1 MPWPETAE
9 ERDRARAERVEVVRA
24 PDGDLVAIVTPPA
37 PGTPPA
43 GLAVVHLT
51 RPRSHRNRDWVRGA
65 RWLAARGFAAC
76 RFDYHGNG
84 DSTGS
89 NGFLDPSA
97 PNQSDLMA
105 ILRTLRDLG
114 VAERF
119 VLTGSCFDARTALSA
134 MLAEPDWIRGIAF
147 VSAPVMSLDTMR
159 ELRNARGKWEG
170 VWQAMQNRDNWKR
183 LADRELWKNV
193 ESRLRGLG
201 RAAGE
206 PSSAGEGP
214 PLDPNFVSAFEALVR
229 SRARALFLYGEADQE
244 FLTFQGA
251 LQRLWPRLEDG
262 ARERLE
268 VEIWPGSV
276 HDGFNRI
283 DRQKEIVERVL
294 DWVAAFHPAAR
305 PAGARS

>member
-1 MPWPETAE
+1 MPWAETAE
-9 ERDRARAERVEVVRA
+9 ERERARAEQPRIVRA

-37 PGTPPA
+37 PGAPPA
-43 GLAVVHLT
+43 GLAAVHLT

-84 DSTGS
+84 DSSGV
-89 NGFLDPSA
+89 NGFLDPST

-105 ILRTLRDLG
+105 ILRTLRDSG
-114 VAERF
+114 IAERF

-134 MLAEPDWIRGIAF
+134 MLAEPDWVHGIAF

-159 ELRNARGKWEG
+159 ELRNSRGKWEG

-183 LADRELWKNV
+183 LADPELWRNV

-201 RAAGE
+201 R
-206 PSSAGEGP
+206 SSAEPGAPSQGP
-214 PLDPNFVSAFEALVR
+214 ALDPNFVGAFEALAR
-229 SRARALFLYGEADQE
+229 STTRALFLYGEADQE

-251 LQRLWPRLEDG
+251 LERLWPRLD
-262 ARERLE
+262 ARTRERLE

-276 HDGFNRI
+276 HDGFNRM

-294 DWVAAFHPAAR
+294 QWVLALHPAAR
-305 PAGARS
+305 AVEARS